1 MNQFTALAVAGALL
15 AGSAYAQTPAPP
27 PDPSTA
33 TPAVVQPSSDASKK
47 DPDMSAAA
55 RTRTA
60 EAGMARALNDVTA
73 GMGVKSASGEAI
85 GTVRDIV
92 PAKSGRPDYVVIATP
107 HDGSSAV
114 PYAAVAPMIKDG
126 AIILDRGRLKS
137 APKVNLDDLHDQNNT
152 AWRKQADQYWGVPG
166 SNLR

>member
-1 MNQFTALAVAGALL
+1 MNQLIALTVAGALL

-27 PDPSTA
+27 ADPSTA
-33 TPAVVQPSSDASKK
+33 TPAVVQPKA

-73 GMGVKSASGEAI
+73 GMGVKSASGESI

-92 PAKSGRPDYVVIATP
+92 PAKSGRPEYVVIATP

-126 AIILDRGRLKS
+126 AIILDRGRLKA
-137 APKVNLDDLHDQNNT
+137 APKVNLEDLHDQNNA
-152 AWRKQADQYWGVPG
+152 AWRKQADQYWGVGP
-166 SNLR
+166 RMQ

>member
-1 MNQFTALAVAGALL
+1 MNKLTALAIAGVVL
-15 AGSAYAQTPAPP
+15 AGGAQAQAPAPP
-27 PDPSTA
+27 ADPSTA
-33 TPAVVQPSSDASKK
+33 TPAVVQPKA

-73 GMGVKSASGEAI
+73 GMGVKSASGESI

-92 PAKSGRPDYVVIATP
+92 PAKSGRPDYVVIATA

-126 AIILDRGRLKS
+126 AIILDPARLKS

-152 AWRKQADQYWGVPG
+152 AWRKQADRYWGVPG

>member
-1 MNQFTALAVAGALL
+1 MNKLMALAIGGALL
-15 AGSAYAQTPAPP
+15 SGAAEAQAPAPP
-27 PDPSTA
+27 ADPSTA
-33 TPAVVQPSSDASKK
+33 TPAVVQPKS

-73 GMGVKSASGEAI
+73 GMGVKSASGQAI

-92 PAKSGRPDYVVIATP
+92 PAKSGRPDYVLIATP
-107 HDGSSAV
+107 HDGSTAV

-126 AIILDRGRLKS
+126 AIILDGARLRS
-137 APKVNLDDLHDQNNT
+137 APKVNLEDLHDQNNT
-152 AWRKQADQYWGVPG
+152 AWKKKADQYWGVPG